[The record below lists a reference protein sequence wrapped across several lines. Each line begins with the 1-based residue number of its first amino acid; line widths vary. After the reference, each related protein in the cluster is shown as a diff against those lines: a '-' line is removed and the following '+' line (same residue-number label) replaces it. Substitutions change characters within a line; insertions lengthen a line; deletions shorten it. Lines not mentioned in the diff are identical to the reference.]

1 MDFDIPVDP
10 GGIVNGNNKK
20 IAVPLC
26 GKMKF
31 KTI

>member
-1 MDFDIPVDP
+1 MAVAVFPFIC
-10 GGIVNGNNKK
+10 IVNGNNKK